1 MAGQPLHALLA
12 PRRRV
17 VSVTDTYGGTSKLFT
32 GFLSAWDVDVA
43 LVDTDSTGME
53 DAADL
58 LSALDD
64 ALDRV

>member
-1 MAGQPLHALLA
+1 M
-12 PRRRV
+12 
-17 VSVTDTYGGTSKLFT
+17 SVTDTYRGTSRLFT